1 MALTKHVAITALFIT
16 LFLLST
22 ILLIGRV
29 MNDQRQD
36 AIDSRIERLHTD
48 LAEIQTFFLLS
59 EVYGDEMACL
69 TFDQKIRDLDR
80 SIWDLGIRLDQYRAA
95 SEEFT
100 KSEFY
105 REQKRV
111 FNENQLIY
119 MTLLR
124 SLKDRCTF
132 DQPIVAYFYTNS
144 SACSKCDDQAHV
156 LTAINTRMGDDVAIF
171 SYDLELG
178 ITSIDLLAR
187 YYEADTDLPCTVVE
201 GETFCGIH
209 SRQQLMD
216 AICET
221 SRSVHC
227 P

>member
-1 MALTKHVAITALFIT
+1 MALTRNVALTAFLIT

-36 AIDSRIERLHTD
+36 VIDSEIDRLYED

-69 TFDQKIRDLDR
+69 TFEQKIRDLDR

-100 KSEFY
+100 KSSFY
-105 REQKRV
+105 RDQKRV
-111 FNENQLIY
+111 FNENQLVY

-124 SLKDRCTF
+124 SLKDRCEYEQT
-132 DQPIVAYFYTNS
+132 IVAYFYTNS
-144 SACSKCDDQAHV
+144 SSCPKCDDQAHV
-156 LTAINTRMGDDVAIF
+156 LTSINTRMGHDIAIF
-171 SYDLELG
+171 SYDLEL
-178 ITSIDLLAR
+178 SIPSIGLLAR
-187 YYEADTDLPCTVVE
+187 YYEADENLPCTVVE
-201 GETFCGIH
+201 GTTFCGIH

-216 AICET
+216 AICEK
-221 SRSVHC
+221 SRSDHC
-227 P
+227 